1 MRVTDQYVFF
11 WGNADIYSNWHP
23 ARFRMDNH
31 TFANSE
37 QAMMYEKAQLMGD
50 TETAAKIL
58 KTPNPKAVKALG
70 REVRFWNE
78 NLWETNRVRIM
89 VKVCLAKFKSNSEL
103 TRQLLETGKRVIV
116 EASPYDK
123 IWGIGMRENDEG
135 VENPKNW
142 QGLNLLGVAL
152 MEVREILYKEQWVKY
167 CE

>member
-1 MRVTDQYVFF
+1 MRVTDNFVFF
-11 WGNADIYSNWHP
+11 WGNSDIYSNWHP
-23 ARFRMDNH
+23 ARFRMDGH

-37 QAMMYEKAQLMGD
+37 QAMMYEKAILMGD
-50 TETAAKIL
+50 SETAAKIL

-78 NLWETNRVRIM
+78 KLWENNRVRIM
-89 VKVCLAKFKSNSEL
+89 VKVCLAKFEANSEL
-103 TRQLLETGKRVIV
+103 TREMLETGDRVIV

-135 VENPKNW
+135 VENPKKW

-152 MEVREILYKEQWVKY
+152 MRVRSILRERQG
-167 CE
+167 